1 MKSNRSINI
10 KGQSMLEAC
19 IIFIILV
26 LFLAGAMK
34 IWLWS
39 NSQFV
44 YRQRDYNTSRV
55 EAGTA
60 IDGYT
65 LQWPLDYTPEELTED
80 YVLVDH
86 HF

>member
-1 MKSNRSINI
+1 MNNNKAI
-10 KGQSMLEAC
+10 KGQSMLEVC
-19 IIFIILV
+19 IIFITLV
-26 LFLAGAMK
+26 LFLAGVMK

-39 NSQFV
+39 NNQFV
-44 YRQRDYNTSRV
+44 YRQRDYNASRV

-60 IDGYT
+60 IDGYK